1 MLFCIDCGVPD
12 CNHLAA
18 GVAKWKSLLHN
29 QRRLVDVLSYA
40 STAHGTWNTDDGKSV
55 TNIVEIRNCI
65 KPTDPSGIPQR
76 IYYEWGIGT
85 GLFNRIRG
93 GAFGVGLDHKVR
105 AAYRYLSANFH
116 DDDASTTETYIFG
129 FSRGA
134 YTARALAGFVG
145 SAGLL
150 RPEFCNA
157 ENEERVWKYYR
168 TRPEDRMPADRIGFE
183 SMLFPGVRI
192 RCLAVFD
199 TVGALGIPLTIFR
212 RLNRAKYEFHDTELG
227 SNVDVALQ
235 ALAVDKKRTA
245 FGPAVWARPPQ
256 VPNEFVAQV
265 WFPGVHSNVGGGY
278 ADDRLSKIALEWMM
292 SCIRLR
298 KLELAFKYPSLGS
311 QAEEFAEG
319 AIYESRKPFALY
331 CYDYIRP
338 AFRKI
343 SNLAPAKKGYYLV
356 GLPPRG
362 IVLNEY
368 LHWTCLLRWR

>member
-183 SMLFPGVRI
+183 
-192 RCLAVFD
+192 FD
-199 TVGALGIPLTIFR
+199 VVSWGA
-212 RLNRAKYEFHDTELG
+212 Y
-227 SNVDVALQ
+227 SV
-235 ALAVDKKRTA
+235 
-245 FGPAVWARPPQ
+245 
-256 VPNEFVAQV
+256 
-265 WFPGVHSNVGGGY
+265 
-278 ADDRLSKIALEWMM
+278 
-292 SCIRLR
+292 
-298 KLELAFKYPSLGS
+298 
-311 QAEEFAEG
+311 
-319 AIYESRKPFALY
+319 
-331 CYDYIRP
+331 
-338 AFRKI
+338 
-343 SNLAPAKKGYYLV
+343 
-356 GLPPRG
+356 PRG
-362 IVLNEY
+362 FRYRGSTWHSVDYFQAAQPCKI
-368 LHWTCLLRWR
+368 RIP